1 MVVPA
6 DDRGEGVTGEGIR
19 EQGEGVETY
28 LSISLCAQIMR
39 IGGTRGKN
47 RCRNNREGK
56 CDMPLRRRRRNK
68 EKKKSD
74 EKRINGYLERREAR

>member
-1 MVVPA
+1 MYQLVVSGSHMVVPA
-6 DDRGEGVTGEGIR
+6 DDRGEGIR

-56 CDMPLRRRRRNK
+56 GDMPLRRRRRNK
-68 EKKKSD
+68 EKTKKKMKK
-74 EKRINGYLERREAR
+74 E